1 MPLLLGSTHF
11 LKIKLRNLIFKIEKL
26 HFVLTAQCTLY
37 CADYVTGSWCLK
49 IILTAVKNT
58 HCCTPKNN

>member
-11 LKIKLRNLIFKIEKL
+11 LKIKLRNLIFLNRKIT
-26 HFVLTAQCTLY
+26 FCVDCTLY